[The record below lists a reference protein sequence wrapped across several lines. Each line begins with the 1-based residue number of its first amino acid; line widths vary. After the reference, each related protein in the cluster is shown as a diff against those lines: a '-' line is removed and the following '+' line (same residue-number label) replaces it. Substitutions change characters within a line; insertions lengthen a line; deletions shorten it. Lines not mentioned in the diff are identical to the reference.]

1 MLVTPIDEVAGAV
14 AYTSKPAV
22 VDGEKAVEA
31 ALAEGLFPIIDK
43 SVDVFAVPSA
53 EGTCIHGLYT
63 EGQACKLFS
72 LVQPTCKLFASKPFN
87 RFINC
92 PA

>member
-1 MLVTPIDEVAGAV
+1 MLVTPTDEVAGAV

-53 EGTCIHGLYT
+53 EGTCIRGLYT
-63 EGQACKLFS
+63 TGVVCKLFS
-72 LVQPTCKLFASKPFN
+72 LVQPTCKLFVQ
-87 RFINC
+87 
-92 PA
+92 

>member
-1 MLVTPIDEVAGAV
+1 VLVTPTDEVAGAV

-53 EGTCIHGLYT
+53 EGTSIHVLYT
-63 EGQACKLFS
+63 TGMVCKLFS
-72 LVQPTCKLFASKPFN
+72 LIQPTCKLFVQ
-87 RFINC
+87 
-92 PA
+92 

>member
-1 MLVTPIDEVAGAV
+1 MLVTPTDEVAGAV

-53 EGTCIHGLYT
+53 EGTCIHGCTL
-63 EGQACKLFS
+63 
-72 LVQPTCKLFASKPFN
+72 
-87 RFINC
+87 
-92 PA
+92 